1 MKPQD
6 LFAESYYLHDK
17 EDDATATK
25 SFYTYYD
32 KNDAKA
38 FGISGEKRIRLNYDS
53 YLNAHYDQYFETYC
67 NSDPCNHHR
76 ISVISNGN
84 GNAQKASLA
93 RCGRSTFEKYN
104 DFKDAFSLYMYFK

>member
-1 MKPQD
+1 MKPED
-6 LFAESYYLHDK
+6 LFDESYYLYDK
-17 EDDATATK
+17 EDDAKPTK
-25 SFYTYYD
+25 NFYTYYD
-32 KNDAKA
+32 KHNAKA

-53 YLNAHYDQYFETYC
+53 YLDAHYDQYFETYC

-76 ISVISNGN
+76 ISVISNFTP
-84 GNAQKASLA
+84 KASLA